1 MSSHREFLR
10 EGLPGPG
17 RKTSPM
23 TPSPQSRPA
32 KPTRARFLAQV
43 LLPLALL
50 IACLAWWSRQQHTFL
65 TDFELRCL
73 DYLFVARYALHG
85 AEPLDP
91 RVVIVEI
98 DESTFEEI
106 GKPTLLWGTDYAQ
119 VVGALKKAG
128 ATAVGFDLIL
138 NFNAG
143 NVPELLPLV
152 QQAEDDLIAA
162 IIQHQLLI
170 IFLAG
175 ELDEDEAHSSQ
186 SLVAAA
192 SMEPANPLEAAANV
206 IRDPDGLYRR
216 FPLSFVDG
224 QTLAF
229 FARMLELG
237 TGKRFE
243 LDADRVTF
251 DGRPVVTE
259 LPGPTLRFNVPGP
272 PGTIPSVSM
281 AELIKRVRKNEPLTQ
296 FQGKLVFLGP
306 AAPSLQDYRPTAY
319 LLGKDGRQHLGIEL
333 HAAAANTVLTG
344 RYIRPVPVA
353 LAIGLT
359 FVGVLVS
366 GLLAATFSTRRAA
379 ISFLVLGL
387 AYLVVAEELF
397 ARSGYWLPIAVPA
410 LGGVL
415 GLSGGYLVRYL
426 TVNQYTRMVKELFG
440 RMVDP
445 QVMSEVLRN
454 PDFVAFGGVRQEVT
468 IFFSDINNFTPMCE
482 GHTPVDVIGMLND
495 YFGEMVRIVRAQ
507 KGTLK
512 QFVGDEIMVIFGAP
526 AVMPDHAARAVET
539 ALLMRERLAEL
550 SAEAGGKDGFYDVK
564 IGIHT
569 GQVVMGYVGSELR
582 SEYAAVGDVV
592 NLAARIEATTKKLG
606 ADILVSKATKEAAE
620 GHLSDLEW
628 TSFGLQEFKGKTER
642 VELFTVRRRL
652 NIPQSAA
659 RE

>member
-17 RKTSPM
+17 RKGWQM
-23 TPSPQSRPA
+23 TLSPQSRPA
-32 KPTRARFLAQV
+32 QPSRLGFLARV
-43 LLPLALL
+43 VLPLALL
-50 IACLAWWSRQQHTFL
+50 VACLSWWSRQEHTFL
-65 TDFELRCL
+65 TDLELRCL

-91 RVVIVEI
+91 RLVIVEI
-98 DESTFEEI
+98 DERTFEEI
-106 GKPTLLWGTDYAQ
+106 GKPTVLWGTDYAQ
-119 VVGALKKAG
+119 VVRALKRAG
-128 ATAVGFDLIL
+128 AAAVGLDIIV
-138 NFNAG
+138 NFSAG
-143 NVPELLPLV
+143 NVPELIPLV
-152 QQAEDDLIAA
+152 QRAEDDLIGA
-162 IIQHQLLI
+162 IDNDQLLI
-170 IFLAG
+170 IYLAG
-175 ELDEDEAHSSQ
+175 EGAIEESHSSQ
-186 SLVAAA
+186 TLALTASLHT
-192 SMEPANPLEAAANV
+192 SGPLEAAANV

-216 FPLSFVDG
+216 FPFGFVDG
-224 QTLAF
+224 QALAF

-237 TGKRFE
+237 TGSRFE

-281 AELIKRVRKNEPLTQ
+281 ADLVKRVRKGEPLTQ
-296 FQGKLVFLGP
+296 FQDKLVFLGP

-353 LAIGLT
+353 LAVGLT
-359 FVGVLVS
+359 FVGVLMS
-366 GLLAATFSTRRAA
+366 GVLAARFSTRRAA
-379 ISFLVLGL
+379 ISFLALGL

-397 ARSGYWLPIAVPA
+397 ARSGFWLPIAVPA

-426 TVNQYTRMVKELFG
+426 TVNQYTRMVKDLFG

-445 QVMSEVLRN
+445 QVMSEVLRH

-482 GHTPVDVIGMLND
+482 GHAPVDVIQMLND

-539 ALLMRERLAEL
+539 ALMMRERLAEL

-652 NIPQSAA
+652 NIPQPAA